1 MQELQN
7 SARIAVNN
15 CMGVKKGERVL
26 VITDEPL
33 RKIGFALWEAAKEAS
48 SEAML
53 LEIIPRKSNGEEPPY
68 PVEEFMRKFDVI
80 LIPTSRSM
88 THTKARRDA
97 CESGAR
103 IATLPGILEDT
114 MKRTLSA
121 DYNKISERSKKLA
134 QALQGAKMAKVF
146 TPSGTEISMSLE
158 TREWK
163 IDDGLYLNPGTSGN
177 LPAGEVY
184 IAPLEETAN
193 GVIVVDGA
201 MAGIGLMKKP
211 LRMVIKD
218 GYATEITGD
227 EKAEKLKKMIEP
239 FGKPATNIAELGIG
253 TNDKARLCGSV
264 LEDEKVL
271 GTVHMAIGDNK
282 SMGGKVSVES
292 HLDGILTKP
301 TLEIDGKIIMEQG
314 ELKI

>member
-1 MQELQN
+1 MKELKK
-7 SARIAVNN
+7 SAEIAVNN

-33 RKIGFALWEAAKEAS
+33 RKIGFVLWKAAKEAA

-53 LEIIPRKSNGEEPPY
+53 LEIIPRKSNGEEPPP
-68 PVEEFMRKFDVI
+68 PVEEFMKNFDII

-103 IATLPGILEDT
+103 IATLPNILEDT

-121 DYNKISERSKKLA
+121 DYHKISERSKKLA
-134 QALQGAKMAKVF
+134 EALQGAKTVRVTTSF
-146 TPSGTEISMSLE
+146 GTDITMSVE
-158 TREWK
+158 TRNWE
-163 IDDGLYLNPGTSGN
+163 IDDGLYLNPGNFGN

-184 IAPLEETAN
+184 IAPLEGKAN

-201 MAGIGLMKKP
+201 MAGLGVMKKP
-211 LRMVIKD
+211 LRLVIKD
-218 GYATEITGD
+218 GYATDISGD

-239 FGKPATNIAELGIG
+239 FGKPATNLAELGIG
-253 TNDKARLCGSV
+253 TNDKAIICGSV

-282 SMGGKVSVES
+282 SMGGSVSVQS
-292 HLDGILTKP
+292 HLDGILSKP
-301 TLEIDGKIIMEQG
+301 TLQIDGKIIMEEG
-314 ELKI
+314 KLKI

>member
-1 MQELQN
+1 MEELKN
-7 SARIAVNN
+7 SARIAINN

-26 VITDEPL
+26 IITDEPL
-33 RKIGFALWEAAKEAS
+33 RKIGFALWKAAKEAA

-53 LEIIPRKSNGEEPPY
+53 LEIMPRKTNGEEPPP

-97 CESGAR
+97 CENGAR

-134 QALQGAKMAKVF
+134 RALQGAKTAKVT
-146 TPSGTEISMSLE
+146 TPLGTDITMSVE
-158 TREWK
+158 TRKWE
-163 IDDGLYLNPGTSGN
+163 IDDGLYLNPGNFGN

-184 IAPLEETAN
+184 IAPLEEKAN
-193 GVIVVDGA
+193 GVIIVDGA
-201 MAGIGLMKKP
+201 MAGIGIMKKS
-211 LRMVIKD
+211 LRLVIKN

-239 FGKPATNIAELGIG
+239 FGKPATNLAELGIG
-253 TNDKARLCGSV
+253 TNDKAIICGSV

-282 SMGGKVSVES
+282 SMGGNVSVPS
-292 HLDGILTKP
+292 HLDGILSKP
-301 TLEIDGKIIMEQG
+301 TLQVDGKIIMEEG
-314 ELKI
+314 KLKI